1 MPSQTVVSLI
11 RGRQIWTLLESTFSL
26 LRLSNAQAGKC
37 KFTLLNRHA
46 CIFKHKYLL
55 NITFYKKWLIYL
67 INDIDCLM
75 QVSRCNI
82 IFSMLDFFFFF
93 LHFWISLIYSACP
106 YLWIKSFC
114 SLKRI
119 ASIKTFCHFCFFL
132 LFYILYLFF
141 TYVFIHYRICSFFT
155 VYWICGLKS
164 FFPCHEIKIAL
175 FFWFW

>member
-11 RGRQIWTLLESTFSL
+11 RGMQIWTLLESTFSL

-82 IFSMLDFFFFF
+82 IFSMLDFFFFSCIFGF
-93 LHFWISLIYSACP
+93 LWFILLALTCELNLFVLWKELLPSKLFAIFVSFYFFIFYTCFSLMFLYITESVHFSL
-106 YLWIKSFC
+106 
-114 SLKRI
+114 
-119 ASIKTFCHFCFFL
+119 
-132 LFYILYLFF
+132 
-141 TYVFIHYRICSFFT
+141 FIGF
-155 VYWICGLKS
+155 VV
-164 FFPCHEIKIAL
+164 
-175 FFWFW
+175 